1 MRISDGSSDVCSS
14 DLLRARCDPN
24 AVFAFIKTAGL
35 DQRGTTDTFDRRD
48 RHWPQREAL
57 SHPVGLVSDDVTAA
71 KVRIAIAQMLP
82 RLKRHP
88 VGHSLTGHH
97 LIRCEGYGRY
107 ALPTPR
113 ALHGRVSIPT
123 HSFGQHDARPLCSS
137 PPPRT
142 RPHPH

>member
-57 SHPVGLVSDDVTAA
+57 SHPVGLVSDDVTDA
-71 KVRIAIAQMLP
+71 KVRIAIAQMLH
-82 RLKRHP
+82 RLKLHP
-88 VGHSLTGHH
+88 AGPSQTEPH
-97 LIRCEGYGRY
+97 LIRCQGFGR
-107 ALPTPR
+107 
-113 ALHGRVSIPT
+113 SD
-123 HSFGQHDARPLCSS
+123 FS
-137 PPPRT
+137 PQMSLRG
-142 RPHPH
+142 